1 MTKLKKSMSMLLALL
16 MLISLFTAATVTTQA
31 AQTSKSKTGGLFYCI
46 VLEDDK
52 EEMTFIR
59 DSEVHNDAVEGV
71 TFDEESNTLT
81 LDNVDFLEKYSL
93 NAYVRGDDF
102 KLNIV
107 GTCSLSA
114 IHIYSGSLNIIGDG
128 SLTVGN
134 EVKFGITFEPY
145 FADSY
150 DSSLNI
156 ANSVSVKIWGKK
168 SAFRIRNSSSSDTSA
183 AFKADGKSLDNV
195 TREEVVEPVS
205 VKVPIGK
212 ESVWD
217 DGIGYRYKVVK
228 DDDPDGIYCAR
239 VYSETTV
246 FGDDTYTENKFDLVK
261 CYYDESSERT
271 YIDYYIDELSEDEF
285 NAQGYSLV
293 PAEGVYAQ
301 LDKYQRMTC
310 YQIDVSDDAEVYKD
324 ESGNIYAV
332 KWGNVYTYDES
343 ETITFKDKTYY
354 VYSNTS
360 DISED
365 DLKAVTED
373 FTTYTYLYG
382 DSEFVK
388 EKSEETTSGEEP
400 EPEETTAPVNGS
412 TEPNTDT
419 TQPVTNPAAETTA
432 PGGDE
437 TQPSGEDSDAL
448 LWVGSVKVT
457 KENAANIT
465 GDGLSGKISYDEST
479 STLTLSN
486 ATITTSH
493 NYINNYYT
501 GVYAEKNINI
511 HLVGENTV
519 KPEDNIEMLYSFAN
533 LRGEFKFTGGG
544 KLDCYGIQANTIT
557 ITKSA
562 KITSFCSAFVG
573 SYKGGIM
580 AINLNI
586 DGSLNA
592 DSVSLFE
599 ECPAVIA
606 KNITVGSTGTL
617 KATACNTV
625 TISNGTPAQTKAVYI
640 NEGGSMTIDGTVS
653 VEASGTYSGTQMNR
667 GYGIYG
673 YGQCK
678 LIIGT
683 SGKLTASGLC
693 KAISDMTISLKS
705 KNVTIKAGDD
715 ANSAKATEL
724 KKLSDQKYIFIQSKN
739 ASKKANTLTVSA
751 KKKTIKA
758 KKLLKKKQTAKPL
771 TIKNAKGTL
780 EVVKVKKGTTAKI
793 FKKITVN
800 KKTGAITFKKGKY
813 SKKTYKVKLKI
824 TAAGNASYNA
834 KTINK
839 VVKVVVK

>member
-1 MTKLKKSMSMLLALL
+1 
-16 MLISLFTAATVTTQA
+16 
-31 AQTSKSKTGGLFYCI
+31 
-46 VLEDDK
+46 
-52 EEMTFIR
+52 
-59 DSEVHNDAVEGV
+59 
-71 TFDEESNTLT
+71 
-81 LDNVDFLEKYSL
+81 
-93 NAYVRGDDF
+93 
-102 KLNIV
+102 
-107 GTCSLSA
+107 
-114 IHIYSGSLNIIGDG
+114 
-128 SLTVGN
+128 
-134 EVKFGITFEPY
+134 
-145 FADSY
+145 
-150 DSSLNI
+150 
-156 ANSVSVKIWGKK
+156 
-168 SAFRIRNSSSSDTSA
+168 
-183 AFKADGKSLDNV
+183 
-195 TREEVVEPVS
+195 
-205 VKVPIGK
+205 
-212 ESVWD
+212 
-217 DGIGYRYKVVK
+217 
-228 DDDPDGIYCAR
+228 
-239 VYSETTV
+239 
-246 FGDDTYTENKFDLVK
+246 
-261 CYYDESSERT
+261 
-271 YIDYYIDELSEDEF
+271 
-285 NAQGYSLV
+285 
-293 PAEGVYAQ
+293 
-301 LDKYQRMTC
+301 
-310 YQIDVSDDAEVYKD
+310 
-324 ESGNIYAV
+324 
-332 KWGNVYTYDES
+332 
-343 ETITFKDKTYY
+343 
-354 VYSNTS
+354 
-360 DISED
+360 
-365 DLKAVTED
+365 
-373 FTTYTYLYG
+373 
-382 DSEFVK
+382 
-388 EKSEETTSGEEP
+388 
-400 EPEETTAPVNGS
+400 
-412 TEPNTDT
+412 
-419 TQPVTNPAAETTA
+419 
-432 PGGDE
+432 
-437 TQPSGEDSDAL
+437 
-448 LWVGSVKVT
+448 
-457 KENAANIT
+457 
-465 GDGLSGKISYDEST
+465 
-479 STLTLSN
+479 
-486 ATITTSH
+486 
-493 NYINNYYT
+493 
-501 GVYAEKNINI
+501 
-511 HLVGENTV
+511 
-519 KPEDNIEMLYSFAN
+519 MLYSFAN

>member
-511 HLVGENTV
+511 HLVGETQLSPRIIL
-519 KPEDNIEMLYSFAN
+519 K
-533 LRGEFKFTGGG
+533 
-544 KLDCYGIQANTIT
+544 
-557 ITKSA
+557 
-562 KITSFCSAFVG
+562 CS
-573 SYKGGIM
+573 
-580 AINLNI
+580 
-586 DGSLNA
+586 
-592 DSVSLFE
+592 
-599 ECPAVIA
+599 IA
-606 KNITVGSTGTL
+606 SRI
-617 KATACNTV
+617 
-625 TISNGTPAQTKAVYI
+625 
-640 NEGGSMTIDGTVS
+640 
-653 VEASGTYSGTQMNR
+653 
-667 GYGIYG
+667 
-673 YGQCK
+673 
-678 LIIGT
+678 
-683 SGKLTASGLC
+683 
-693 KAISDMTISLKS
+693 
-705 KNVTIKAGDD
+705 
-715 ANSAKATEL
+715 
-724 KKLSDQKYIFIQSKN
+724 
-739 ASKKANTLTVSA
+739 
-751 KKKTIKA
+751 
-758 KKLLKKKQTAKPL
+758 
-771 TIKNAKGTL
+771 
-780 EVVKVKKGTTAKI
+780 
-793 FKKITVN
+793 
-800 KKTGAITFKKGKY
+800 
-813 SKKTYKVKLKI
+813 
-824 TAAGNASYNA
+824 
-834 KTINK
+834 
-839 VVKVVVK
+839 

>member
-780 EVVKVKKGTTAKI
+780 EVVKVKKGTMAKI